1 MHAMHN
7 VLTRLYVCACW
18 SEPSFLH
25 TTLCLFCGEPWGVS
39 SEMHEILYKS
49 PNVTKLGY
57 VRPTKIQLSLCISAV
72 WSESSLSAFWILKDT
87 RFPHP
92 INEDSDQISQPRWFE
107 YSMGAHV
114 RRYLFSCWGSYCVFS
129 IFITT
134 KKTKFV
140 YNRAKVVV
148 HVIII
153 DQMYEIRVT
162 VMFSR
167 ATLVTV
173 TSECRVKMVIYKTLA
188 GTLAN
193 CGLRSVTEDCGVWSG
208 SALFA

>member
-1 MHAMHN
+1 MLCITFWLDCMSAHAD
-7 VLTRLYVCACW
+7 LGLLFCTRHYA
-18 SEPSFLH
+18 F
-25 TTLCLFCGEPWGVS
+25 FCGEPWGVS

-57 VRPTKIQLSLCISAV
+57 VRPTKIQLSLCISTV

-140 YNRAKVVV
+140 LKSCFGV
-148 HVIII
+148 
-153 DQMYEIRVT
+153 
-162 VMFSR
+162 
-167 ATLVTV
+167 
-173 TSECRVKMVIYKTLA
+173 
-188 GTLAN
+188 
-193 CGLRSVTEDCGVWSG
+193 DCLQSSQSCCPRDYHWSNVRNPG
-208 SALFA
+208 DGNV